1 MTRESFQNVAYTFS
15 FCPLSTMLIHLHLL
29 LVLTITLPV
38 SGHCA
43 LRSLFLQF
51 PKGDMRGALLLSNLQ
66 EWSLFPACRLA
77 HSFPLPLC
85 TTSFKATLKRVHRQ
99 LHSKEIQ
106 SVRTI

>member
-1 MTRESFQNVAYTFS
+1 MSFNFSQLSILLEYSSIYSTGQQIPSLLVGIARCALSFS
-15 FCPLSTMLIHLHLL
+15 FP
-29 LVLTITLPV
+29 
-38 SGHCA
+38 
-43 LRSLFLQF
+43 QF

-77 HSFPLPLC
+77 HSPPLPLC